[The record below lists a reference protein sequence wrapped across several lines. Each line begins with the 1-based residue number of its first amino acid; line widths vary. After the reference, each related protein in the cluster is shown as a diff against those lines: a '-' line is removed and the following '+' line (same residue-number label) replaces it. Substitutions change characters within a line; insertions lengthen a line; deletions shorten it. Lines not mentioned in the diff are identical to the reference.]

1 MGNCIGKKSRT
12 SNKHHH
18 YAPSPS
24 QPLSSMQINVLPSEQ
39 SNHNIEQSLFSKEK
53 DQEIKSGKLYFQT

>member
-1 MGNCIGKKSRT
+1 
-12 SNKHHH
+12 
-18 YAPSPS
+18 
-24 QPLSSMQINVLPSEQ
+24 MQINVLPSEQ